1 MIHQTKKHFEL
12 LDAMRGVAAIAVVL
26 FHFMEIAQPDYR
38 NSFIPH
44 SYLAV
49 DFFFCLSGFV
59 IAYAYDQK
67 LVTIGLKR
75 FFLLRLLRLH
85 PLVIIGTLIGLFAFI
100 YDPFSNLASSFSVLQ
115 KIGMFISGITLIPYP
130 AVPERY
136 FNLFHLNPPTWSLF
150 WEYIANI
157 AYALI
162 LVRIPKKVL
171 WGIVLLGAAALCAE
185 SFRSGYLAV
194 GFGADNFWA
203 GGIRLWFSFSMGLL
217 IFRSNWTISNKLPFF
232 SVLGLLAV
240 VFFIP
245 FSDVYGKYIDP
256 IVVIFYFP
264 LLLMLGIGGL
274 PVFGGVRKLC
284 KFLGDISY
292 PLYIIHYPFIWIFM
306 SYVELHHPSN
316 KQMAVIIII
325 GMLSLIFLALLVFK
339 YLDEPI
345 RKYYSR
351 KLN

>member
-1 MIHQTKKHFEL
+1 MIHQTKKHFEF

-67 LVTIGLKR
+67 LVKIGLKQ

-85 PLVIIGTLIGLFAFI
+85 PLVIIGTLIGLLAFI
-100 YDPFSNLASSFSVLQ
+100 YDPFSNLAGSFSVLQ

-130 AVPERY
+130 AIPERY

-157 AYALI
+157 AYALV
-162 LVRIPKKVL
+162 LVRIPKKFL
-171 WGIVLLGAAALCAE
+171 WGIVLLGAAALSAE

-194 GFGADNFWA
+194 GFGGDNFWG

-217 IFRSNWTISNKLPFF
+217 IFRSNWTIPNRLPFF
-232 SVLGLLAV
+232 IVLALLAS

-245 FSDVYGKYIDP
+245 FSELYGKYIDP
-256 IVVIFYFP
+256 LIVIFYFP
-264 LLLMLGIGGL
+264 LLLMLGVGGASIGGWI
-274 PVFGGVRKLC
+274 KKSC
-284 KFLGDISY
+284 QFLGEISY

-306 SYVELHHPSN
+306 SYVERYHPSIA
-316 KQMAVIIII
+316 QMSDIIVV
-325 GMLSLIFLALLVFK
+325 GMLLLIFLSYFVFK

-345 RKYYSR
+345 RKYLGG
-351 KLN
+351 KLS